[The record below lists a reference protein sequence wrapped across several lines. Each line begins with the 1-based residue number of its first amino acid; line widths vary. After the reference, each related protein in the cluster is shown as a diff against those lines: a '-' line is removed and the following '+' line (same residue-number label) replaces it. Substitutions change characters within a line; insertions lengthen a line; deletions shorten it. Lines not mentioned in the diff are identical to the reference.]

1 MRNPDDYN
9 LLTPYEHA
17 LAVRRWL
24 AGLPFHHASDLLRR
38 YPDLLTPATPGAPAA
53 PERAGPE
60 PPPRAVAGEPP
71 RPEISKVHA
80 DRGRRSGEVR
90 RARASDR
97 DARIVAAREAGMS
110 QREIARRE
118 GVSRGAVVKALAR
131 HRAEGACE
139 P

>member
-1 MRNPDDYN
+1 MRNPDYDSPFTRN
-9 LLTPYEHA
+9 LHA

-24 AGLPFHHASDLLRR
+24 ASLPPERVSHVLRWN
-38 YPDLLTPATPGAPAA
+38 PDLLTPATPGAPAA

-60 PPPRAVAGEPP
+60 PPPRTVAGEPP
-71 RPEISKVHA
+71 RPEISEVHA
-80 DRGRRSGEVR
+80 ERGRRSGEAR
-90 RARASDR
+90 RARVSDR

>member
-1 MRNPDDYN
+1 MRNPDYDRP
-9 LLTPYEHA
+9 LTPYQRELVIRRL
-17 LAVRRWL
+17 LASMTPATAANWLRWN
-24 AGLPFHHASDLLRR
+24 
-38 YPDLLTPATPGAPAA
+38 PDLLTPATPGAPAA

-71 RPEISKVHA
+71 PPEISKVHA
-80 DRGRRSGEVR
+80 ERGRRSGEAR
-90 RARASDR
+90 RARVSDR

-118 GVSRGAVVKALAR
+118 DISRGAVVKALDR